1 MSLVEERRPE
11 APAAQPEPAAVPPK
25 NRKIGRKTLAYLA
38 LALLAGLALIPFL
51 WMLSTS
57 LKNLDEVFL
66 FPPKWIPS
74 KLQFRNYTSLWHD
87 FPMSTWIF
95 NSLKVTLSVT
105 IGVLITS
112 SMAAYAFAR
121 INFPGRNILFYMY
134 LAALMIPG
142 WVMLVPNFVLMRHL
156 GWIDTHWALIIPAIG
171 QPFGTFLLRQF
182 FLTIPKELEEA
193 ARVDGA
199 GHFQIFTKIILPL
212 AKPALATLFV
222 FQFLA
227 IWNEFL
233 WPLIVL
239 NSPEKFTVPL
249 GLGFLNTA
257 HSTDWTR
264 LMAGSVILLIPVIL
278 LFTVAQ
284 RYYVRGI
291 AMTGL
296 KG

>member
-1 MSLVEERRPE
+1 MSLVEERQAATPR
-11 APAAQPEPAAVPPK
+11 AQPEPAALPPPD
-25 NRKIGRKTLAYLA
+25 RKIWRKTLAYLA
-38 LALLAGLALIPFL
+38 LALLAALALIPFL

-66 FPPKWIPS
+66 FPPKWIPD
-74 KLQFRNYTSLWHD
+74 KLQFHNYSSLWRD

-105 IGVLITS
+105 IGVVITS
-112 SMAAYAFAR
+112 SMAAYAFSR
-121 INFPGRNILFYMY
+121 INFPGRNILFYVY

-142 WVMLVPNFVLMRHL
+142 WVMLVPNFVLMRKL

-199 GHFQIFTKIILPL
+199 GHFQIFTKVILPL

-239 NSPEKFTVPL
+239 NSPERFTVPL

-264 LMAGSVILLIPVIL
+264 LMAGSMILLVPVVL

>member
-1 MSLVEERRPE
+1 MSLVEERRAE
-11 APAAQPEPAAVPPK
+11 APARQPEPVPIPPRK
-25 NRKIGRKTLAYLA
+25 RKIARKTLAYLA
-38 LALLAGLALIPFL
+38 LALLAALALIPFL

-57 LKNLDEVFL
+57 LKTLDEVFL

-74 KLQFRNYTSLWHD
+74 KLHFGNYSSLWRD

-112 SMAAYAFAR
+112 SMAAYAFSR
-121 INFPGRNILFYMY
+121 INFPGRNFLFYVY
-134 LAALMIPG
+134 LAALMVPG
-142 WVMLVPNFVLMRHL
+142 WVMLVPNFVLMRKL

-182 FLTIPKELEEA
+182 FMTIPKELEEA

-199 GHFQIFTKIILPL
+199 GHFQIFTKVILPL

-239 NSPEKFTVPL
+239 NSPDKFTVPL
-249 GLGFLNTA
+249 GLGYLNTA

-264 LMAGSVILLIPVIL
+264 LMAGSVILMIPVVM
-278 LFTVAQ
+278 LFVVAQ

-291 AMTGL
+291 ALTGI
-296 KG
+296 K

>member
-1 MSLVEERRPE
+1 MSSVSTLERPAVVPAPLPPRP
-11 APAAQPEPAAVPPK
+11 K
-25 NRKIGRKTLAYLA
+25 LRGRALARRVLAYLA
-38 LALLAGLALIPFL
+38 LTVLAVLSVVPFL

-57 LKNLDEVFL
+57 FKSVDEVFL

-74 KLQFRNYTSLWHD
+74 HFRGSNYTSLWHD

-95 NSLKVTLSVT
+95 NSFKVTTLVT

-121 INFPGRNILFYMY
+121 INFPGRNVLFYMY
-134 LAALMIPG
+134 LGAMMIPG
-142 WVMLVPNFVLMRHL
+142 WVMLVPNFILMRNL

-182 FLTIPKELEEA
+182 FMTIPKELEEA

-199 GHFQIFTKIILPL
+199 THFHIFTRIILPL
-212 AKPALATLFV
+212 SKPALATLAV
-222 FQFLA
+222 FQFMA

-239 NSPEKFTVPL
+239 NSPEKFTTPL

-264 LMAGSVILLIPVIL
+264 LMAGSVILLAPVVIL
-278 LFTVAQ
+278 FIITQ
-284 RYYVRGI
+284 RYYVQGI
-291 AMTGL
+291 SLTGL

>member
-1 MSLVEERRPE
+1 M
-11 APAAQPEPAAVPPK
+11 
-25 NRKIGRKTLAYLA
+25 IGRKTLAYLA
-38 LALLAGLALIPFL
+38 LALLAALALIPFL

-57 LKNLDEVFL
+57 LKSLDEVFL

-74 KLQFRNYTSLWHD
+74 KVHFENYASLWRD

-112 SMAAYAFAR
+112 SMAAYAFSR
-121 INFPGRNILFYMY
+121 INFPGRNFLFYVY
-134 LAALMIPG
+134 LAALMVPG
-142 WVMLVPNFVLMRHL
+142 WVMLVPNFVLMRKL
-156 GWIDTHWALIIPAIG
+156 GWIDTHWALIIPAIA

-182 FLTIPKELEEA
+182 FMTIPKELEEA

-199 GHFQIFTKIILPL
+199 GHFQIFTKVILPL

-239 NSPEKFTVPL
+239 NSPDKFTVPL
-249 GLGFLNTA
+249 GLGYLNTA

-264 LMAGSVILLIPVIL
+264 LMAGSLILMLPVII
-278 LFTVAQ
+278 LFVVAQ

-291 AMTGL
+291 ALTGI
-296 KG
+296 K